1 MERLLLGLL
10 LLSSVGLMAQ
20 VVDRSKP
27 PETPPIPD
35 YKLPP
40 VSETKLPNGLTVV
53 TVEDQRFPLVTVR
66 LGFLAGYKADPADL
80 PGLSETTAALLTQGT
95 KTRTSRQI
103 AEELAAIGGA
113 LNGGSGADSITI
125 SGSVLSE
132 NTAKLLALLG
142 DVVRNPSFPEN
153 EVQLRKQNRE
163 QELEAQRSD
172 PAFLADEKFAS
183 VIYGSHPYGRI
194 APTPQSIERITRQAL
209 SNFHAAYL
217 VPNNATLILLGRL
230 PSHAE
235 TMKLVES
242 QFGSW
247 QKKDLPAAP
256 KAEFPTTERAVWLV
270 DRPGSVQAD
279 IHAGHLAVTRA
290 HPDFFPLYVGDFVL
304 GGGGSSRMFEN
315 IREKKGFAYDAHA
328 SLQPKRDSGDFAA
341 VTQVR
346 NEVLE
351 PAMQA
356 VLDELGGMV
365 KDPPSKMELDRTQN
379 FMSGLFVLRLETQ
392 NGLATQLITTK
403 LMGLP
408 NSYLEHYVDRVRAV
422 TAEQIQAAA
431 KKYMA
436 PDQAAI
442 VVVGD
447 ASKIEK
453 TLEKFGKVTVTKSN

>member
-1 MERLLLGLL
+1 MARMLMVFL
-10 LLSSVGLMAQ
+10 LLSSVGLIAQ
-20 VVDRSKP
+20 VVDRTKP
-27 PETPPIPD
+27 PETPPIPA

-40 VSETKLPNGLTVV
+40 VTESKLANGLTVV
-53 TVEDQRFPLVTVR
+53 MVEDQRFPLVTVR
-66 LGFLAGYKADPADL
+66 LGFLAGYKFDPPDL
-80 PGLSETTAALLTQGT
+80 PGLSEATAALLTQGT

-103 AEELAAIGGA
+103 AEELAAIGGS
-113 LNGGSGADSITI
+113 LNGASGADGITV

-132 NTAKLLALLG
+132 NTPKLLALLA
-142 DVVRNPSFPEN
+142 DVVRNANFPEN
-153 EVQLRKQNRE
+153 EVQLRKQNRA
-163 QELEAQRSD
+163 QELEAQRSE
-172 PAFLADEKFAS
+172 PSFLADEKFAA

-194 APTPQSIERITRQAL
+194 APTMQSIERIDRKAL
-209 SNFHAAYL
+209 SGFQETYL

-230 PSHAE
+230 PGRSE
-235 TMKLVES
+235 TLKLIES

-247 QKKDLPAAP
+247 QKKELPAAP
-256 KAEFPTTERAVWLV
+256 KPEFPATQHAVSLV

-279 IHAGHLAVTRA
+279 IHVGRLAVTRSD
-290 HPDFFPLYVGDFVL
+290 PDFFPLYVGDFVL

-328 SLQPKRDSGDFAA
+328 TLQPKRDSGDFAA

-365 KDPPSKMELDRTQN
+365 NDPPSKAELDRTQN
-379 FMSGLFVLRLETQ
+379 FMSGLYVLRLETQ

-408 NSYLEHYVDRVRAV
+408 NSYLERYVERVRAV
-422 TAEQIQAAA
+422 TPEQIQAAA

-447 ASKIEK
+447 AAKIGK
-453 TLEKFGKVTVTKSN
+453 SLEKFGKVTVTKAN